1 MFANFANSRAPP
13 IRNHQNFE
21 KWDVS
26 LWDSMITGKHGRKNM
41 FSEASIE
48 KTLNFTD
55 FKETHVGCWKK
66 KQLGMTMKL
75 RISILAKEFIISF

>member
-1 MFANFANSRAPP
+1 MG
-13 IRNHQNFE
+13 
-21 KWDVS
+21 
-26 LWDSMITGKHGRKNM
+26 GKTCFLRLQSK
-41 FSEASIE
+41 

-55 FKETHVGCWKK
+55 FKETHVGCWKN